1 VHLAGFYR
9 PCAEGAARDK
19 MDAPASAVGT
29 TGVPPE
35 EERPPYVAFFSTA
48 IGATAGI
55 RTFSG
60 RRQTVPGVCF
70 TVTAGS
76 AASTGVKR
84 GEFATM

>member
-1 VHLAGFYR
+1 
-9 PCAEGAARDK
+9 
-19 MDAPASAVGT
+19 MDAPAVGT

-55 RTFSG
+55 RTFAG

-76 AASTGVKR
+76 TAVKR
-84 GEFATM
+84 GEQRTHTTKAKQDTFRYHFINFPAE